1 MKDLLNLRF
10 NWSVMKVDEI
20 RQLFPALS
28 QEVYGKKLVYFDNA
42 ATSQRLA
49 AVIEYQDR
57 LAFGPNANIHRA
69 VHKLA
74 IEATREY
81 EETRD
86 AVRDFI
92 NAPSREEI
100 IFTSGTTHSINLA
113 ANCFGDAFI
122 NPGDEVITSESEHH
136 SNIVPWQI
144 MCNRRGAVLRVLP
157 VDDEGHIRLDIL
169 EGMLSERSKILAI
182 TQISN
187 VLGLKNPIDEIVRIC
202 HAKGCKVLVD
212 GAQGVVHGGIDV
224 QRTGCDF
231 YAFSGHKIYSATGV
245 GVLFGKKELLEKM
258 PPYMG
263 GGEMIDHV
271 RFSGTTYAPLPEKFE
286 TGTQNLLAVP
296 TLKPALGFASKVNT
310 DAEVKKQQR
319 EITDYLL
326 DKLGSASDVRLFGVP
341 RGTEE
346 KIPLFSFCVD
356 GVHHED
362 LALILDKMGI
372 ALRSGQMCAEPLM
385 DRFGVTG
392 MLRASIAP
400 YNTME
405 EAEYFIKC
413 LDRAKKMLRG

>member
-122 NPGDEVITSESEHH
+122 NPGDEVIVSESEHH

-144 MCNRRGAVLRVLP
+144 MCNRRGA
-157 VDDEGHIRLDIL
+157 
-169 EGMLSERSKILAI
+169 
-182 TQISN
+182 
-187 VLGLKNPIDEIVRIC
+187 
-202 HAKGCKVLVD
+202 
-212 GAQGVVHGGIDV
+212 
-224 QRTGCDF
+224 
-231 YAFSGHKIYSATGV
+231 ATSV
-245 GVLFGKKELLEKM
+245 WTSWKECF
-258 PPYMG
+258 PNA
-263 GGEMIDHV
+263 
-271 RFSGTTYAPLPEKFE
+271 RKF
-286 TGTQNLLAVP
+286 
-296 TLKPALGFASKVNT
+296 
-310 DAEVKKQQR
+310 
-319 EITDYLL
+319 
-326 DKLGSASDVRLFGVP
+326 
-341 RGTEE
+341 
-346 KIPLFSFCVD
+346 
-356 GVHHED
+356 
-362 LALILDKMGI
+362 
-372 ALRSGQMCAEPLM
+372 
-385 DRFGVTG
+385 
-392 MLRASIAP
+392 
-400 YNTME
+400 
-405 EAEYFIKC
+405 
-413 LDRAKKMLRG
+413 